1 MRFSSLAPVVALLA
15 MSVAAPASA
24 QMAQVAGDWEFE
36 FESPRGAQTI
46 TLTFVQDGATLGG
59 EAKMMMQDR
68 EMQMDIEGKVEAMK
82 VEFSFAFA
90 PPAGG
95 GGRGGAGGGAGG
107 AGRGGAGGGAG
118 GARGPGGGFAFAG
131 DLIDGEL
138 RGKLTTGRGDPVDVV
153 LKRPATR

>member
-1 MRFSSLAPVVALLA
+1 MRFRSLAPVVALLA
-15 MSVAAPASA
+15 MSVAVPASA

-59 EAKMMMQDR
+59 EAKMMMMQGR
-68 EMQMDIEGKVEAMK
+68 EMQMDIEGKVEAMN
-82 VEFSFAFA
+82 VEFSFAFVA
-90 PPAGG
+90 PAGGG

-107 AGRGGAGGGAG
+107 AGRGGAGG
-118 GARGPGGGFAFAG
+118 ARGPGGGFAFAG
-131 DLIDGEL
+131 DLVDGEL

>member
-1 MRFSSLAPVVALLA
+1 MRFRSFAPAVALLA
-15 MSVAAPASA
+15 MSMAIPASA

-59 EAKMMMQDR
+59 EAKMMMMQGR

-82 VEFSFAFA
+82 VEFSFVFT

-95 GGRGGAGGGAGG
+95 GGRAGAGAGG
-107 AGRGGAGGGAG
+107 AGRGGAGGRGA
-118 GARGPGGGFAFAG
+118 GGGFAFAG
-131 DLIDGEL
+131 DLVNGEL
-138 RGKLTTGRGDPVDVV
+138 RGKLTTGRGGPVDVV